1 MLVFQL
7 LSRAT
12 SIIKKILHLQGSRG
26 QKVAKETPFF
36 QGANFRPTKILKM
49 RCQIFYFSYLV
60 AYCLK
65 FLKNKFKFCGPIFQ
79 LPVLI
84 LLKKNMSKKAHFCLF
99 VLEITTFSQQRV
111 IVSLLINSNVF

>member
-12 SIIKKILHLQGSRG
+12 SIIKKFFIFRG
-26 QKVAKETPFF
+26 LGVKKWQKKPRFF
-36 QGANFRPTKILKM
+36 KGLTLGPTKILKM

-111 IVSLLINSNVF
+111 IFSLLINSNVF